1 MALENIIVIMVF
13 VILCTGG
20 MSMICGVC
28 MNKWL
33 PYKETEEKIVPVES
47 DIEKGNQGSP

>member
-1 MALENIIVIMVF
+1 MALENIIVIVVF

-33 PYKETEEKIVPVES
+33 PSEEKIVPVES